1 MRSDSGTPGTDAPAR
16 SLRLP
21 WWALA
26 LPPLAALCWGPFHW
40 MIRYRW
46 FHGDGLYEHA
56 PLLFAFGAWILWRDW
71 KVFTAP
77 PRDSSPWGLPVLG
90 LGVVAYLAG
99 VFLYRDSLCGFALIP
114 ILAGLLLVDQGGA
127 RTRRLL
133 PLVLL
138 LLFAV
143 PLPDQLLKAA
153 TFPMK
158 MASTRAGTSLAAI
171 FLDGRFLQAGTEIY
185 FPGQARPLVVGDA
198 CSGMRSAIAL
208 LTLGYCLAFFFG
220 PAGPRRWILL
230 MASLPAA
237 FLANAVRIAVLCLL
251 ASRFGVPF
259 AAGRMHTFMGYV
271 LYLTAFLL
279 LLGADFLAR
288 RLLPGKRA
296 REEAS

>member
-1 MRSDSGTPGTDAPAR
+1 MRSDTGTAGAEVPAR
-16 SLRLP
+16 APRLL
-21 WWALA
+21 WWVLV

-56 PLLFAFGAWILWRDW
+56 PLLFAFGAWVLWRDW
-71 KVFTAP
+71 MVLRAV
-77 PRDSSPWGLPVLG
+77 PRDSSPWGLPVLAV
-90 LGVVAYLAG
+90 GVFAYLAG
-99 VFLYRDSLCGFALIP
+99 VFLYRDSLCGFALVP

-138 LLFAV
+138 LLFVV

-158 MASTRAGTSLAAI
+158 MASTRAGTALAGV
-171 FLDGRFLQAGTEIY
+171 FLDGRFLPAGTEIY
-185 FPGQARPLVVGDA
+185 FAGQARPLIVGDA

-220 PAGPRRWILL
+220 PPGPRRWILL
-230 MASLPAA
+230 LASLPAA
-237 FLANAVRIAVLCLL
+237 FAANAVRIAVLCLA
-251 ASRFGVPF
+251 ASSFGVSF
-259 AAGRMHTFMGYV
+259 AAGRVHILMGYV
-271 LYLTAFLL
+271 LYLVAFLL
-279 LLGADFLAR
+279 LVGVDFLVR
-288 RLLPGKRA
+288 RFLPGRA
-296 REEAS
+296 APEAGP